1 MALKYLNEIVCGD
14 SLKLIEE
21 LPDNSIDL
29 VVTSPPYNL
38 DLGNN
43 KFHKLRYDVYDDNK
57 PYDEYIGGLK
67 NIFNALYKKLKSGG
81 RLCINIGDA
90 DNGAIPVHSDIIQFM
105 VRDLPYLLISQ
116 VIWNKNNAANRCAWG
131 SWKSPQHPSFP
142 SPYEFVQLYAKE
154 TKQKVFDG
162 PFINEINKNWEKFS
176 DIPLTNKQVLNSEG
190 IRHGKKK
197 YAIEEVKKIKK
208 VIEEKYITVSKDEFV
223 TNTWGIWNFAPET
236 RQKKMGHGAMFPLEL
251 PRRCIQTLSYKG
263 DVVLD
268 PFNGLGTT
276 CVAAKELGRNYIGFD
291 MSEKYCE
298 ISKVRIKH
306 NGKFP
311 DVEKSIGGVRI
322 PSVLVER
329 MKWQDNA

>member
-57 PYDEYIGGLK
+57 PYDDYISGLK
-67 NIFNALYKKLKSGG
+67 NIFAALYKKLKSGG

-197 YAIEEVKKIKK
+197 YAIEEEKKIKK

>member
-1 MALKYLNEIVCGD
+1 MTLKYLNEIVCGD

-43 KFHKLRYDVYDDNK
+43 KFHKLRYDVYDDDK
-57 PYDEYIGGLK
+57 PYDEYISGLK
-67 NIFNALYKKLKSGG
+67 DIFAALYKKLKRGG

-142 SPYEFVQLYAKE
+142 SPYEFVQIYAKE
-154 TKQKVFDG
+154 TKQKTFDG

-176 DIPLTNKQVLNSEG
+176 DTPLTNKQVLNSEG
-190 IRHGKKK
+190 IMHGKKK
-197 YAIEEVKKIKK
+197 YALEETKKIKK
-208 VIEEKYITVSKDEFV
+208 VIEEKYITVSKDEFIS
-223 TNTWGIWNFAPET
+223 NTWGIWSFAPET

-268 PFNGLGTT
+268 PFNGLGST
-276 CVAAKELGRNYIGFD
+276 CVVAKELERNYIGFD
-291 MSEKYCE
+291 LSKKYCE

-306 NGKFP
+306 GGKMP
-311 DVEKSIGGVRI
+311 EQPKPVAWLKI
-322 PSVLVER
+322 PSVLAER
-329 MKWQDNA
+329 MKWQDND